1 MLTGNIIVFFNYF
14 TFHYWFTPDQTF
26 QVKILDFGLSK
37 FLSDLKTK
45 WTIKEGENPRYS
57 APEYILNN
65 IVSLKSDI
73 WSAGLI
79 MYELFTEKI
88 AYLGNNF
95 SFSVL
100 INLLYWNFIV
110 GISAINIVF

>member
-1 MLTGNIIVFFNYF
+1 M
-14 TFHYWFTPDQTF
+14 
-26 QVKILDFGLSK
+26 
-37 FLSDLKTK
+37 
-45 WTIKEGENPRYS
+45 GENPRYS

-65 IVSLKSDI
+65 IVSFKSDI
-73 WSAGLI
+73 WSAGLL

-100 INLLYWNFIV
+100 INLLY
-110 GISAINIVF
+110 